1 MIRFTRF
8 HALCVALTLLV
19 NAAAAQVVTIPDPN
33 LEQLVR
39 ETLRLPNNVQIERRH
54 MLQLRDLD
62 AGGNR
67 EILNLTGLEYATNIV
82 SLNLYDNPIEDISP
96 LANMTKMTGFNL
108 WGCRVV
114 DLSPLRNLMNLSWIV
129 LGSNQISNLSPL
141 SELTNLTYLN
151 LSLNQISDISPLANL
166 VNLQELLIDQNSV
179 EDITILA
186 NLTQLTRLRSDTNQI
201 HDISPLA
208 NLTRLE
214 ELWLNRN
221 AITNLAPLTGLN
233 NLQKLYLADNPF
245 HDFSPLFELEGVEL
259 DIEIDEGFN
268 LVVEMPDPN
277 LRLLMRE
284 TLALTEE
291 VPLTQGQMQRL
302 TRLDAGGDRGI
313 TDLTGL
319 EYATNLQSLG
329 LYHNP
334 IVNISPLA
342 HLAKLEGLHLWGC
355 RIVDLSPLRNLKNLR
370 WLGLGNNQISDISP
384 LAELINLTDLRL
396 DSNQILDFSPLAN
409 LVSLETLGIQANPG
423 DDFSTLDMLSLT
435 DFRYDQVCDI
445 PPLFPLEERLNNR
458 SYPSVVRAW
467 DDVVGQDHLSPIERG
482 MLHDL
487 WFNPDS
493 HFEIRWDITPTA
505 LTPGLSTQLA
515 GLPGVSYDLRR
526 SAQQLNPDTIA
537 LASIHIYSLLPEEEF
552 PPDSHL
558 WLRDSNG
565 EIAKRLDF
573 DGNLYPMVDIFEP
586 EVQNLFVN
594 RILAIERCGV
604 FDGVFLDEFLHHGTA
619 FAGRD
624 LYDATDEEI
633 IQVWV
638 NILEAV
644 RSQTRDDFLILMN
657 VNETKPTRFAEYVN
671 GVFTESFRD
680 YSGGYSH
687 EWIMVFE
694 DILSW
699 AENNLRE
706 PRINCLYGGG
716 INIEP
721 PDGPNNLRSMR
732 MFTSLSL
739 THSNG
744 YVIYTD
750 GSRGGHYTS
759 ISPFGAHHRH
769 LWFDFWNADIGQPTG
784 PKAQLHENTEG
795 LLIREFTKGWAVYN
809 RSGKSHV
816 VTLPERVQSV
826 RSGVQNTQH
835 AVPDLDGDIYLRV
848 APVNPADINGDGVM
862 NILDLV
868 LVANAFGT
876 DSHDVNGDGVT
887 NILDLVIVAQA
898 INQ

>member
-233 NLQKLYLADNPF
+233 NLQKLYIADNPF
-245 HDFSPLFELEGVEL
+245 HNFSPLFELEGVEL

-313 TDLTGL
+313 TDPTGL

-334 IVNISPLA
+334 IVNI
-342 HLAKLEGLHLWGC
+342 
-355 RIVDLSPLRNLKNLR
+355 
-370 WLGLGNNQISDISP
+370 
-384 LAELINLTDLRL
+384 
-396 DSNQILDFSPLAN
+396 
-409 LVSLETLGIQANPG
+409 
-423 DDFSTLDMLSLT
+423 
-435 DFRYDQVCDI
+435 
-445 PPLFPLEERLNNR
+445 
-458 SYPSVVRAW
+458 
-467 DDVVGQDHLSPIERG
+467 
-482 MLHDL
+482 
-487 WFNPDS
+487 
-493 HFEIRWDITPTA
+493 
-505 LTPGLSTQLA
+505 
-515 GLPGVSYDLRR
+515 
-526 SAQQLNPDTIA
+526 
-537 LASIHIYSLLPEEEF
+537 
-552 PPDSHL
+552 
-558 WLRDSNG
+558 
-565 EIAKRLDF
+565 
-573 DGNLYPMVDIFEP
+573 
-586 EVQNLFVN
+586 
-594 RILAIERCGV
+594 
-604 FDGVFLDEFLHHGTA
+604 
-619 FAGRD
+619 
-624 LYDATDEEI
+624 
-633 IQVWV
+633 
-638 NILEAV
+638 
-644 RSQTRDDFLILMN
+644 
-657 VNETKPTRFAEYVN
+657 
-671 GVFTESFRD
+671 
-680 YSGGYSH
+680 
-687 EWIMVFE
+687 
-694 DILSW
+694 
-699 AENNLRE
+699 
-706 PRINCLYGGG
+706 
-716 INIEP
+716 
-721 PDGPNNLRSMR
+721 
-732 MFTSLSL
+732 
-739 THSNG
+739 
-744 YVIYTD
+744 
-750 GSRGGHYTS
+750 
-759 ISPFGAHHRH
+759 
-769 LWFDFWNADIGQPTG
+769 
-784 PKAQLHENTEG
+784 
-795 LLIREFTKGWAVYN
+795 
-809 RSGKSHV
+809 
-816 VTLPERVQSV
+816 
-826 RSGVQNTQH
+826 
-835 AVPDLDGDIYLRV
+835 
-848 APVNPADINGDGVM
+848 
-862 NILDLV
+862 
-868 LVANAFGT
+868 
-876 DSHDVNGDGVT
+876 
-887 NILDLVIVAQA
+887 
-898 INQ
+898 

>member
-1 MIRFTRF
+1 MIRFTRL

-114 DLSPLRNLMNLSWIV
+114 DLSPLRNWMNLSWIV

-151 LSLNQISDISPLANL
+151 LSLNQISDINPLANL

-208 NLTRLE
+208 NLLE

-233 NLQKLYLADNPF
+233 NLQKLYIADNPF
-245 HDFSPLFELEGVEL
+245 HNFSPLFELEGVEL

-334 IVNISPLA
+334 IVNITPLA
-342 HLAKLEGLHLWGC
+342 HLTKLEGFNLWGC
-355 RIVDLSPLRNLKNLR
+355 RIVDLRPLRSLKNLR
-370 WLGLGNNQISDISP
+370 WIVLGNNQISDISP
-384 LAELINLTDLRL
+384 LAELINLTELHL
-396 DSNQILDFSPLAN
+396 DRNQIMDFSPLAN
-409 LVSLETLGIQANPG
+409 LVSLETLWIQGNPG
-423 DDFSTLDMLSLT
+423 DDFSTLDMLSLI
-435 DFRYDQVCDI
+435 DFRYDQVCDT

-458 SYPSVVRAW
+458 SFPSVVRAW
-467 DDVVGQDHLSPIERG
+467 DDVVGQNHLSPIERG

-487 WFNPDS
+487 WFSPD
-493 HFEIRWDITPTA
+493 FELRWDITPTA

-526 SAQQLNPDTIA
+526 SAQQLNPD
-537 LASIHIYSLLPEEEF
+537 SIILKSIPIYGRPLRDTF
-552 PPDSHL
+552 PPDSHV
-558 WLRDSNG
+558 WLRDTNG
-565 EIAKRLDF
+565 EIVKRLDT
-573 DGNLYPMVDIFEP
+573 DGNLYPMVDIFVP
-586 EVQNLFVN
+586 EVQNHFVD
-594 RILAIERCGV
+594 RIVAIEQCGV
-604 FDGVFLDEFLHHGTA
+604 YDGVFLDEFYLNGTGWVA
-619 FAGRD
+619 RH
-624 LYDATDEEI
+624 LYNATDEEI

-644 RSQTRDDFLILMN
+644 RAQTRNDFLILMN
-657 VNETKPTRFAEYVN
+657 ANHSKPTRFAEYIN
-671 GVFTESFRD
+671 GVFMESFRD
-680 YSGGYSH
+680 HPGGYSR
-687 EWIMVFE
+687 EWIMTHE
-694 DILSW
+694 DTLSW

-706 PRINCLYGGG
+706 PHINCLYGAGMS
-716 INIEP
+716 IEP
-721 PDGPNNLRSMR
+721 PDGPNNLRWMR
-732 MFTSLSL
+732 MFTTLSL

-750 GSRGGHYTS
+750 GQRGDPS
-759 ISPFGAHHRH
+759 ADAPFGTHHAH
-769 LWFDFWNADIGQPTG
+769 LWYDFWNADIGQPIG
-784 PKAQLHENTEG
+784 SKAQLYEHTEG
-795 LLIREFTKGWAVYN
+795 LFIREFTKGWAVYN

-876 DSHDVNGDGVT
+876 DAHDVNGDGVT

>member
-39 ETLRLPNNVQIERRH
+39 ETLRLPNNVQIERGH

-67 EILNLTGLEYATNIV
+67 EILNITGLEYATNIV

-108 WGCRVV
+108 WGCRIV

-233 NLQKLYLADNPF
+233 NLQKLYIADNPF

-268 LVVEMPDPN
+268 LVVEMPEPN

-284 TLALTEE
+284 TLSLPEV
-291 VPLTQGQMQRL
+291 VPLTQGQMLRL
-302 TRLDAGGDRGI
+302 TGLDAGGDRGI

-319 EYATNLQSLG
+319 EYATNLQSLA

-334 IVNISPLA
+334 IVDISPLA

-370 WLGLGNNQISDISP
+370 WIVLGNNQILDISP

-396 DSNQILDFSPLAN
+396 DSNQIVDFSPLAN
-409 LVSLETLGIQANPG
+409 LVNLETLWIQANPD
-423 DDFSTLDMLSLT
+423 DDFSALDRLSLT

-458 SYPSVVRAW
+458 SYPSIVRAW
-467 DDVVGQDHLSPIERG
+467 DDVVGQDRLSPIERG

-487 WFNPDS
+487 WFNPAP
-493 HFEIRWDITPTA
+493 HFEIQWDITPTA

-515 GLPGVSYDLRR
+515 GVPGVSYDLRR
-526 SAQQLNPDTIA
+526 SAQQLNPDTIV
-537 LASIHIYSLLPEEEF
+537 LADIHILSLLPEEEF
-552 PPDSHL
+552 PPDSRF

-565 EIAKRLDF
+565 EIAKRLDS

-604 FDGVFLDEFLHHGTA
+604 FDGVFLDEFFHHGTA
-619 FAGRD
+619 FAGRH
-624 LYDATDEEI
+624 LYDASDEEL
-633 IQVWV
+633 IQVWM
-638 NILEAV
+638 NILKAV
-644 RSQTRDDFLILMN
+644 RAQARDDFLILMN
-657 VNETKPTRFAEYVN
+657 VNETKPTRVAEYVN
-671 GVFTESFRD
+671 GVLTESFRD
-680 YSGGYSH
+680 HPGGYSR
-687 EWIMVFE
+687 EWIMTHE
-694 DILSW
+694 DTLSW

-706 PRINCLYGGG
+706 PHINCLYGAGMS
-716 INIEP
+716 IEP
-721 PDGPNNLRSMR
+721 PDGPNNLRWMR
-732 MFTSLSL
+732 MFTTLSL

-750 GSRGGHYTS
+750 GQRGDPS
-759 ISPFGAHHRH
+759 ADAPFGTHHAH
-769 LWFDFWNADIGQPTG
+769 LWYDFWNADIGQPVG

-795 LLIREFTKGWAVYN
+795 LFIREFTTGWTVYN

-835 AVPDLDGDIYLRV
+835 AVPALT
-848 APVNPADINGDGVM
+848 ATSTSA
-862 NILDLV
+862 
-868 LVANAFGT
+868 
-876 DSHDVNGDGVT
+876 
-887 NILDLVIVAQA
+887 
-898 INQ
+898 